1 MMKSPPGRGASE
13 ELRAVV
19 EFVHETSQGQDA
31 SLSSGFVVCWSVQKS
46 TDLSLWGRSISSL
59 LDRIH
64 ASLTTT
70 EVDEAETLSTS
81 LLRLANEKLNSFDY
95 RSVPLCWRRLYT
107 DSTLLKSLARLLRLE
122 TSEEILLDVVRD
134 LDMALIVAGAPGQ
147 NRSELVFQLIS
158 IAQSR
163 LPEEEHERPL
173 KRQRLERTTRETIEP
188 PYLARPLPVLPSL
201 PDFLLPSIDPSH
213 TRPFV
218 VRSAASDWVAREKW
232 KDVNYLRSIGGG
244 KGRVVPVEVG
254 HDYTK
259 PEWGQ
264 RIIPWF
270 DFLSSTFNQEEEE
283 EYYLAQYSLL
293 NQFPLLERD
302 FLIPSLVYSEPPA
315 LEDQYKEYEKPKNE
329 EGWIMNAWL
338 GRGGTVSQAHT
349 DPYWNCYIQVVG
361 RKWVWIAPPS
371 VSPHMSTFGRQPRDD
386 NDDAGQDEESKGTTT
401 EYMTN
406 TSTIDVTQPLPS
418 SPPSTSSSSDIQD
431 SNYTLQYLERVESV
445 AQQIVLE
452 AGDILVMPPGWWHA
466 MKSLET
472 SFSISIWF

>member
-1 MMKSPPGRGASE
+1 MVAYIQ
-13 ELRAVV
+13 
-19 EFVHETSQGQDA
+19 ETSQ
-31 SLSSGFVVCWSVQKS
+31 
-46 TDLSLWGRSISSL
+46 DLSPCGRSTSSPL
-59 LDRIH
+59 ERIY
-64 ASLTTT
+64 ASLTTA
-70 EVDEAETLSTS
+70 ELDEAETLSTS

-218 VRSAASDWVAREKW
+218 VRSAASDWVACEKW

-270 DFLSSTFNQEEEE
+270 DFLSSTFNQEEESEGE

-293 NQFPLLERD
+293 NQFPILERD
-302 FLIPSLVYSEPPA
+302 FPIPSLVYSEPPA

-329 EGWIMNAWL
+329 DRWIMNAWL

-361 RKWVWIAPPS
+361 KKWVWIAPPS
-371 VSPHMSTFGRQPRDD
+371 VSPHMSTFGRRSNNND
-386 NDDAGQDEESKGTTT
+386 NDEDEESKGATT

-418 SPPSTSSSSDIQD
+418 SPPSTSSSSDLSD
-431 SNYTLQYLERVESV
+431 SNYTRHYLQYAEPV